1 MQELL
6 IGGVIIGIVGGG
18 IMAYNYYREYKRQ
31 QYYAEMKK
39 LMFEIAMYYVAING
53 MIDLNAIKNAC
64 EALPNLKNSVPE
76 ILNKI
81 LNNIQPI
88 NQQFMNQSQMPHPFI
103 PQSFMPQS
111 IYQSKTACPIA
122 FANLPGWAKK
132 RHNCNMAEYFVDNDA
147 NCPDCPDCPDM
158 TKVGSKKKSCIL
170 EPINIVI

>member
-6 IGGVIIGIVGGG
+6 IGGIVIGLVGGG

-64 EALPNLKNSVPE
+64 EALPSLKDSVPE

-81 LNNIQPI
+81 LNNIQPMS
-88 NQQFMNQSQMPHPFI
+88 QQFVNQHQMPQPFM
-103 PQSFMPQS
+103 PQSFMTQP
-111 IYQSKTACPIA
+111 IYQSKPCPGS

-132 RHNCNMAEYFVDNDA
+132 RHGCNYAEFFLDNND
-147 NCPDCPDCPDM
+147 DCPDCPDM
-158 TKVGSKKKSCIL
+158 IKVGSKKKSCIQ
-170 EPINIVI
+170 EPLNIAI